1 MQAST
6 GSTVPSARRSLDAGL
21 VATRAKNTRSLY
33 EARVLAVQ
41 GQGAYHSRALKSGGS
56 QRFSLKLF
64 AEKTA
69 ALSPLRLPAVD
80 KPPTIAYGLRELP
93 PSRMTAAPS
102 MPCAPMDAL
111 GVLAPVAVVDH
122 FRVAARA
129 AFGLRESRPQ
139 ALALVR

>member
-1 MQAST
+1 
-6 GSTVPSARRSLDAGL
+6 L
-21 VATRAKNTRSLY
+21 
-33 EARVLAVQ
+33 
-41 GQGAYHSRALKSGGS
+41 
-56 QRFSLKLF
+56 SLKLF

-122 FRVAARA
+122 FRVAAR
-129 AFGLRESRPQ
+129 
-139 ALALVR
+139 VR